1 MLLCKPIATAVIEGT
16 YYGDAQRDVE
26 ARQRARLEERSRM
39 TALIRRNK
47 KVVSYFS
54 TLMAENKQQ
63 SQAAA
68 QTAAQNSK
76 SQHNSPAVR
85 TPRNLDAVGDLR
97 LMSRPPAPPPPPP
110 RDSQLR
116 PAVAES
122 PRKQSGVPLV
132 FAPAAPARESPVRP
146 NSAAIDVSR
155 SGLCWDKQRHCTPR
169 DTSLED
175 RDQRISVVGVRNLK
189 QVA

>member
-26 ARQRARLEERSRM
+26 ARQHARLLERSRM

-76 SQHNSPAVR
+76 SQHSSPTVR
-85 TPRNLDAVGDLR
+85 TPRNRGGR
-97 LMSRPPAPPPPPP
+97 IPPQTEW
-110 RDSQLR
+110 R
-116 PAVAES
+116 
-122 PRKQSGVPLV
+122 
-132 FAPAAPARESPVRP
+132 AASICSCGSCKRVSC
-146 NSAAIDVSR
+146 AA
-155 SGLCWDKQRHCTPR
+155 
-169 DTSLED
+169 
-175 RDQRISVVGVRNLK
+175 LK

>member
-85 TPRNLDAVGDLR
+85 TPRNLEAVGDLR

-110 RDSQLR
+110 
-116 PAVAES
+116 
-122 PRKQSGVPLV
+122 PRL
-132 FAPAAPARESPVRP
+132 AAAARGGRIPPQTEWR
-146 NSAAIDVSR
+146 AARICSCGSCKRVSCAAQHR
-155 SGLCWDKQRHCTPR
+155 SD
-169 DTSLED
+169 
-175 RDQRISVVGVRNLK
+175 
-189 QVA
+189 

>member
-54 TLMAENKQQ
+54 TLMAGNKQQ

-68 QTAAQNSK
+68 QTVAQK
-76 SQHNSPAVR
+76 P
-85 TPRNLDAVGDLR
+85 P
-97 LMSRPPAPPPPPP
+97 RPPPETRSCCPRWPNPPAN
-110 RDSQLR
+110 R
-116 PAVAES
+116 VAC
-122 PRKQSGVPLV
+122 R
-132 FAPAAPARESPVRP
+132 
-146 NSAAIDVSR
+146 
-155 SGLCWDKQRHCTPR
+155 
-169 DTSLED
+169 
-175 RDQRISVVGVRNLK
+175 
-189 QVA
+189 